1 MNTVSKWSVLVKL
14 IHRSNKHLSL
24 FIISVPLAI
33 LSVLGTLLTPLYV
46 GRAIDCIIGMGA
58 VDFGQ
63 IKIYCLKI
71 IISSATAALAQW
83 LLGICSNKLTY
94 KIVHDLRDEAFLHI
108 QELPLSYL
116 DSHSTGD
123 IVSRMITDVEQIS
136 NGLLLSLT
144 SFLTGVAT
152 IIGAL
157 FFMLSVNPLVALIVI
172 IVTPMSLIAASLI
185 TKHTYKMFRTQS
197 QIRGDLTSLI
207 DELISGQ
214 KVVQAFGYEAEAE
227 KHFDEM
233 NSEMSKFTLKAV
245 FYSSLTN
252 PSTRF
257 INALAYA
264 GIGACGAIVA
274 ISGGISIGGLTS
286 LLAYANQYT
295 KPFNEITDVLA
306 ELQNALA
313 CAGRIFDLIEVPKQT
328 ADPIEVC
335 DSKATV
341 GQIDFKSV
349 SFSYSPDRPLIDDFN
364 LTVKPG
370 QLVAIVGPTGCGKTT
385 LINLLMRFYE
395 PNEGKICI
403 DGVDI
408 STMSRHELRKKFGM
422 VLQETRL
429 KTGTIRDN
437 ICMGRPDASDEDILA
452 AAVASHSHEF
462 IKRLPN
468 GYDTVIDESGGN
480 LSQGQK
486 QLLCIA
492 RVMLTHPPMLILD
505 EATSSIDT
513 RTELKVQDAFSVL
526 MNGRTTFIVAH
537 RLSTIRE
544 ADIILVMRNGKI
556 IEKGTHNELLEKQG
570 FYCELYNSQFAQ

>member
-1 MNTVSKWSVLVKL
+1 MNTVSKWSILVKL
-14 IHRSNKHLSL
+14 IRRSNKHLSL

-58 VDFGQ
+58 VDFEQ
-63 IKIYCLKI
+63 IKLYCLKI
-71 IISSATAALAQW
+71 IISSGTASVAQW

-94 KIVHDLRDEAFLHI
+94 KIVHDLRNEAFLHI
-108 QELPLSYL
+108 QKLPLSYL

-123 IVSRMITDVEQIS
+123 IVSRIVTDVEQIS

-172 IVTPMSLIAASLI
+172 IVTPLSLIAASLI

-197 QIRGDLTSLI
+197 QIRGELTSLI

-214 KVVQAFGYEAEAE
+214 KVVQAFGYEKEAE
-227 KHFDEM
+227 KHFDGM

-313 CAGRIFDLIEVPKQT
+313 CAGRVFDLIEVPEQT
-328 ADPIEVC
+328 ADPVTVY
-335 DSKATV
+335 DNKATV

-395 PNEGKICI
+395 PNDGKICI

-429 KTGTIRDN
+429 KTGTVREN

-468 GYDTVIDESGGN
+468 GYDTIIDEAGGN

-513 RTELKVQDAFSVL
+513 RTELKVQDAFGVL

-556 IEKGTHNELLEKQG
+556 IEKGTHTELLEKQG
-570 FYCELYNSQFAQ
+570 FYYELYNSQFAQ

>member
-1 MNTVSKWSVLVKL
+1 MNTVSKWDILVKL
-14 IHRSNKHLSL
+14 IRRSNKHLSL

-71 IISSATAALAQW
+71 IISSGTASIAQW

-108 QELPLSYL
+108 QKLPLAYL

-123 IVSRMITDVEQIS
+123 IVSRMITDVEQLS

-144 SFLTGVAT
+144 SFITGIAT

-172 IVTPMSLIAASLI
+172 IVTPLSLIAASLI
-185 TKHTYKMFRTQS
+185 TKHTYKMFRMQS
-197 QIRGDLTSLI
+197 QIRGELTSLI

-214 KVVQAFGYEAEAE
+214 KVVQAFGYESEAE

-313 CAGRIFDLIEVPKQT
+313 CAGRIFDLIEVSEQT
-328 ADPIEVC
+328 AEPV
-335 DSKATV
+335 DSCSSKTTV
-341 GQIDFKSV
+341 GRINFDSV
-349 SFSYSPDRPLIDDFN
+349 SFSYSPDKPLIDDFN

-408 STMSRHELRKKFGM
+408 STMSRRDLRKKFGM

-437 ICMGRPDASDEDILA
+437 ICMGRPDASDEEILA
-452 AAVASHSHEF
+452 AAIASHSHEF

-513 RTELKVQDAFSVL
+513 RTELKVQDAFSAL

-556 IEKGTHNELLEKQG
+556 IEKGTHGELLEKQG
-570 FYCELYNSQFAQ
+570 FYRELYNSQFAR